1 MHAFSVGS
9 HALSGLRSR
18 VVCSSAYSDITKTM
32 KKVCLVKT
40 IFLRNKVKVR
50 FYGMLLT
57 LNMINSYNFAIGHYR
72 VLPSCLKPLFQSEA
86 KREASDMEMIFY
98 SPCKLNSFSQQRL
111 CTLPRFESENSRNS
125 EMAC

>member
-9 HALSGLRSR
+9 HALSGLRSH

-32 KKVCLVKT
+32 KKMCLEKT

-50 FYGMLLT
+50 VYGMLLT

-72 VLPSCLKPLFQSEA
+72 VLPSTTEYYRVLPSCLKPLFKARLSA
-86 KREASDMEMIFY
+86 KPAI
-98 SPCKLNSFSQQRL
+98 
-111 CTLPRFESENSRNS
+111 
-125 EMAC
+125 

>member
-18 VVCSSAYSDITKTM
+18 VVCSSTYSDITKTM

-50 FYGMLLT
+50 FYGLILT
-57 LNMINSYNFAIGHYR
+57 LNMINGYNFAIRHYQ
-72 VLPSCLKPLFQSEA
+72 VLAICLKPLFKARLSA
-86 KREASDMEMIFY
+86 KASDMKMIFY
-98 SPCKLNSFSQQRL
+98 SPCKLNSF
-111 CTLPRFESENSRNS
+111 
-125 EMAC
+125 

>member
-32 KKVCLVKT
+32 KKVCLEKT
-40 IFLRNKVKVR
+40 IFLCNKVKVR
-50 FYGMLLT
+50 VYGMLLT

-72 VLPSCLKPLFQSEA
+72 VLYRVLPSTTELPQASVQSEA
-86 KREASDMEMIFY
+86 KREASDMKMIF
-98 SPCKLNSFSQQRL
+98 LFSCTQQRF
-111 CTLPRFESENSRNS
+111 CT
-125 EMAC
+125 

>member
-32 KKVCLVKT
+32 KKVCLEKT

-50 FYGMLLT
+50 VYGMLLT

-72 VLPSCLKPLFQSEA
+72 VLPSTVPSTTEYYRVASSLCS
-86 KREASDMEMIFY
+86 KRG
-98 SPCKLNSFSQQRL
+98 
-111 CTLPRFESENSRNS
+111 
-125 EMAC
+125 

>member
-18 VVCSSAYSDITKTM
+18 VVCNSAYSDITKTM
-32 KKVCLVKT
+32 KKVCLEKT

-50 FYGMLLT
+50 VYGMLLT

-72 VLPSCLKPLFQSEA
+72 VLPSTVPSTTEYYGVASSLCS
-86 KREASDMEMIFY
+86 KRG
-98 SPCKLNSFSQQRL
+98 
-111 CTLPRFESENSRNS
+111 
-125 EMAC
+125 